1 MLLFF
6 KCYVEKQ
13 RKADFSCSFWNL
25 DMFNDYTYVHVFMTK
40 SSSDPVRFDTCQ
52 WQRCLWRDVVTEPSD
67 SLRCRNGWISQQNV
81 WLGYERLTFISS
93 FLPTVTALF
102 QSPPVMQELNCSDPL
117 PKLQYNTVIINCET
131 IILQVLLKVS
141 KVFIMSHNYWDVV
154 ERW

>member
-1 MLLFF
+1 MNVALLQNVML
-6 KCYVEKQ
+6 KKK
-13 RKADFSCSFWNL
+13 RNADFSCSFLTFLTVLTASDAWNL

-81 WLGYERLTFISS
+81 WLGYERLRFISS

-117 PKLQYNTVIINCET
+117 LKLQYNTVIINCET
-131 IILQVLLKVS
+131 IILQV
-141 KVFIMSHNYWDVV
+141 
-154 ERW
+154 